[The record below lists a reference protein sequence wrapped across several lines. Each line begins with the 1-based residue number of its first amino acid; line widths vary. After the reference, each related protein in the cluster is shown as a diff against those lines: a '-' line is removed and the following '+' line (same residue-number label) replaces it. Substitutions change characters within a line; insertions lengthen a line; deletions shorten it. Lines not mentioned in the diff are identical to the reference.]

1 MQSIFNVHNY
11 NSVLATISS
20 GPDNIGTVTTTN
32 KTNSYSSY
40 LVSLFNDIELDS
52 FTIFTLSG
60 DDVIT
65 RTRVKICKGI
75 IVLCIKCD
83 DVITR

>member
-65 RTRVKICKGI
+65 LDAKNDYALAYFYTGSG
-75 IVLCIKCD
+75 D